1 MYLEKLRELTYEDY
15 TNIYPSLKRNSC
27 FLLGENDFNLVFYIY
42 KQDIKYIIFKLLKIK
57 YPLNEFKTGTYKT
70 NQFQYNEMAY
80 IIDCNNFYGLELKD
94 FIQEYTAL
102 KSIYLKPNLFI
113 FLNIQ
118 NIDIETQILL
128 GSCVETCNKTSRYWF
143 CSNNIEKT
151 ISKIRVR
158 TLQITL
164 MVPDLNIIK
173 KKIIELLDKPTFEII
188 IDKIAELSN
197 GDIGK
202 ALILIDIFKLDPNIL
217 NRKPFIDEL
226 VKIKNI
232 IKDKDL
238 TNRKFSDLREIC
250 FRLIERADLIEIV
263 RVFIVDFIE
272 FFNND
277 QIKEVIKSLAIY
289 QSKDKIYAKQTLIL
303 ESWLIDCIL
312 IYRNDIDKEPKYTEK
327 INLVNDI

>member
-1 MYLEKLRELTYEDY
+1 MYLEKLKELTYNDY
-15 TNIYPSLKRNSC
+15 TTIYPSLDRNKC
-27 FLLGENDFNLVFYIY
+27 FLLSENDFNLLFYMY

-57 YPLNEFKTGTYKT
+57 YPQNEFKLGTYKT

-80 IIDCNNFYGLELKD
+80 IIDCNSFYGLELKD
-94 FIQEYTAL
+94 FIQEYTVL

-118 NIDIETQILL
+118 NIDVETQILL
-128 GSCVETCNKTSRYWF
+128 GSCIESCNKTSRFWF

-151 ISKIRVR
+151 ISKIRYR

-164 MVPDLNIIK
+164 AVPDLIIIK
-173 KKIIELLDKPTFEII
+173 NKLNQLIEKPTFDII
-188 IDKIAELSN
+188 IDKIVELSN

-202 ALILIDIFKLDPNIL
+202 ALLLIDIFKLDPNIL

-232 IKDKDL
+232 IKERDL
-238 TNRKFSDLREIC
+238 THRKFTDLREIC
-250 FRLIERADLIEIV
+250 FRLIERADLIEII
-263 RVFIVDFIE
+263 RVFIIDFID
-272 FFNND
+272 FFDSD
-277 QIKEVIKSLAIY
+277 QIKKVINSLANY

-312 IYRNDIDKEPKYTEK
+312 IYRNEIDRQPKYTEK